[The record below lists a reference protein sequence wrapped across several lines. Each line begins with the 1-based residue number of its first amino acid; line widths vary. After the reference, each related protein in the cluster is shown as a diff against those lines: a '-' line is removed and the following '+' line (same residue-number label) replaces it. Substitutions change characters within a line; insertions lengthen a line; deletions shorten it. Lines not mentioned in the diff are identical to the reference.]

1 MVNYNAEALE
11 QLLDSGKLGF
21 SKFRENPRTG
31 GFNIYFKDT
40 SGQGQGNC
48 PDLVLQTFLRAPFD
62 LSTGKRDE
70 DGNRTVV
77 DLSDP
82 SQKAWNLEL
91 SLTESENPQLIRLL
105 RKINDCYTGHI
116 AKNVQ
121 EAFSRKFTEAQL
133 GFMNK
138 HILYPDQKV
147 DGRYLIRLKVN
158 RSTQVFVALEFD
170 EDGNVTKYRKG
181 SLADHFPHA
190 GVQVKIRINNG
201 WGSPKEFGTVLAA
214 QQLLIADNQRQQST
228 KQSETEEEF
237 AFGTASEVSTAEI
250 PGEEGEGG
258 GGAAAET
265 PPATATTKEAYSSPQ
280 KRSRTRT
287 RKNTKRGKKGAE
299 EDTGEL
305 SDLE

>member
-1 MVNYNAEALE
+1 MVNYNVEALE

-31 GFNIYFKDT
+31 GFNVYFKDT

-48 PDLVLQTFLRAPFD
+48 PDLVSQTFLRAPFD

-91 SLTESENPQLIRLL
+91 SLTESENPQLIRVL

-201 WGSPKEFGTVLAA
+201 WGSPKEFGTVLPAV
-214 QQLLIADNQRQQST
+214 QLLIADNQRQQST
-228 KQSETEEEF
+228 KQDDTEEEF

-250 PGEEGEGG
+250 SGGEGEGGG

-265 PPATATTKEAYSSPQ
+265 TTATATTEEAYASPQ

-299 EDTGEL
+299 DTGEL